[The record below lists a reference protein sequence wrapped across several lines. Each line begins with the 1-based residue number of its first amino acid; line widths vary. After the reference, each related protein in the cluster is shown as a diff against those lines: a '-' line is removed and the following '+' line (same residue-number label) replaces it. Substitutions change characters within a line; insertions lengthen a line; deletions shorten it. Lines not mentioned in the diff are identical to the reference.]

1 MGHSLTVFASNRHAT
16 NDFGGPS
23 ASNSVENIERM
34 TILRRLI
41 IASLLLSPFSLS
53 AQVKPGELD
62 QAIRQMDAASAR
74 FKSAEADFQW
84 DFYELVVKETTTQ
97 HGSIFFKKS
106 GNNLEMGAKVLPP
119 AAKFLSYKNGKLA
132 LFDPNTKELKIFA
145 AGQNKAQYES
155 FLTLGFG
162 GSGTELTRAW
172 TVTDLGSES
181 LSDGKTSVQTRKL
194 DLVSKDA
201 NVRNMFSHI
210 VIWVDTNR
218 DISLKQ
224 QFFTPSGDYRT
235 ATYTN
240 IRYNQSVNT
249 KPYEYKK

>member
-1 MGHSLTVFASNRHAT
+1 MTSQLYLHLIV
-16 NDFGGPS
+16 
-23 ASNSVENIERM
+23 VENMERM
-34 TILRRLI
+34 KILRGMV
-41 IASLLLSPFSLS
+41 IASLLISPFSLS

-97 HGSIFFKKS
+97 HGSIYFRKN

-132 LFDPNTKELKIFA
+132 LFDPNTKELKVFV

-162 GSGTELTRAW
+162 GSGTELTKAW
-172 TVTDLGSES
+172 TVKDLGSES
-181 LSDGKTSVQTRKL
+181 ISDGSATVSTRKL
-194 DLVSKDA
+194 DLVSKDE

-235 ATYTN
+235 AIYTN
-240 IRYNQSVNT
+240 IRYNQPVNT
-249 KPYEYKK
+249 KPYQYKK

>member
-1 MGHSLTVFASNRHAT
+1 MDTAST
-16 NDFGGPS
+16 
-23 ASNSVENIERM
+23 
-34 TILRRLI
+34 
-41 IASLLLSPFSLS
+41 
-53 AQVKPGELD
+53 K
-62 QAIRQMDAASAR
+62 

-97 HGSIFFKKS
+97 HGNIYFKKN
-106 GNNLEMGAKVLPP
+106 GAKLEMGSKILPP
-119 AAKFLSYKNGKLA
+119 GAKFLSYKDGKLA
-132 LFDPNTKELKIFA
+132 VFDPGTKELKVFT

-162 GSGTELTRAW
+162 GSGSDLAKAW
-172 TVTDLGSES
+172 DVTDLGVEP
-181 LSDGKTSVQTRKL
+181 LSDGSSTVPTTKL
-194 DLVSKDA
+194 NLISKDP
-201 NVRNMFSHI
+201 NVRNMFSH
-210 VIWVDTNR
+210 VLIWVDLNR

-235 ATYTN
+235 AVYTN

>member
-1 MGHSLTVFASNRHAT
+1 
-16 NDFGGPS
+16 
-23 ASNSVENIERM
+23 M
-34 TILRRLI
+34 TILPRLV
-41 IASLLLSPFSLS
+41 IASLLFSPIALS

-62 QAIRQMDAASAR
+62 QTIRQMDAASAR

-84 DFYELVVKETTTQ
+84 DFYELVVRETTTQ
-97 HGSIFFKKS
+97 HGSIYFKKS
-106 GNNLEMGAKVLPP
+106 GNSLEMGAKVLPP

-132 LFDPNTKELKIFA
+132 LFDPNTKELKVFA

-162 GSGTELTRAW
+162 GSGTELTKAW
-172 TVTDLGSES
+172 TVKDLGSEA
-181 LSDGKTSVQTRKL
+181 LSDGSGTVQTRKL

-235 ATYTN
+235 ATYSN

>member
-1 MGHSLTVFASNRHAT
+1 M
-16 NDFGGPS
+16 
-23 ASNSVENIERM
+23 ERM
-34 TILRRLI
+34 KILPGMV
-41 IASLLLSPFSLS
+41 IASLLISPFCLA

-62 QAIRQMDAASAR
+62 QTIRQMDAASAR
-74 FKSAEADFQW
+74 FKSAEADFKW

-97 HGSIFFKKS
+97 HGSIYFKKN

-132 LFDPNTKELKIFA
+132 LFDPNTKELKVFA

-162 GSGTELTRAW
+162 GSGAELTKAW
-172 TVTDLGSES
+172 TVTDLGSEAI
-181 LSDGKTSVQTRKL
+181 SDGSTTVQTRKL
-194 DLVSKDA
+194 DLVAKDE

-240 IRYNQSVNT
+240 IQYNQPVNT
-249 KPYEYKK
+249 KPYQYKK